1 MTWNTMNLCVTLN
14 PCLDKTLEV
23 PPWTP
28 GEHQVRGRACG
39 QMVGGKGVNVARALA
54 RLGHPARPA
63 LFLGG
68 ELGHLCE
75 RLLREQD
82 RFEPIVTWTA
92 APTREVLTVRTEG
105 TADQTG
111 FFDPNPAITSGER
124 DAFVSQVAAAFA
136 GGARWCAMSGSSPC
150 VVTDD
155 VYAHLVHDARRL
167 GVSTVVDT
175 YGACFPVALAAAP
188 DVVKLNCL
196 ECEQALG
203 LTLDTATAVETA
215 VRRIRGAGAGS
226 VAITFGSRGMVA
238 AWDEHIVAWKP
249 PSVHLINPIGAG
261 DAMTAGIIDALSRG
275 EDPDAAFRWGMACAV
290 ASVENWLACDF
301 QPAEAKAMRS
311 RIAECSLQDL
321 TLGSTT

>member
-1 MTWNTMNLCVTLN
+1 MNLCVTLN

-23 PPWTP
+23 PPWKP
-28 GEHQVRGRACG
+28 GEHQVRGRAFG
-39 QMVGGKGVNVARALA
+39 QVVGGKGVNVARALV
-54 RLGHPARPA
+54 RLGHSAQPA

-68 ELGHLCE
+68 ELGQLCE

-82 RFEPIVTWTA
+82 GFEPIVTWTA
-92 APTREVLTVRTEG
+92 APTREILTVRTEN

-111 FFDPNPAITSGER
+111 FFDPNPAITARER
-124 DAFVSQVAAAFA
+124 DAFVSQVAATFSR
-136 GGARWCAMSGSSPC
+136 GVRWCVMSGSSPC
-150 VVTDD
+150 AVTDD
-155 VYAHLVHDARRL
+155 VYAHLVHHARRL

-175 YGACFPVALAAAP
+175 YGVCLPLALAAAP

-203 LTLDTATAVETA
+203 LTLDTSAAVETA

-249 PSVHLINPIGAG
+249 PSVRLINPIGAG
-261 DAMTAGIIDALSRG
+261 DAMTAGIIDALSRDEEPG
-275 EDPDAAFRWGMACAV
+275 AAFRWGMACAV

-321 TLGSTT
+321 TLGSTA